1 MIGNKLIGEFI
12 IDTVMESAL
21 LNKNSLS
28 KRFSIPQKDA
38 IQRRGTDTHVRN
50 EIHTYLPRF

>member
-21 LNKNSLS
+21 LNKNSLYS
-28 KRFSIPQKDA
+28 LIKIIIIGPKGAFI
-38 IQRRGTDTHVRN
+38 
-50 EIHTYLPRF
+50 F